1 MQYSEKI
8 GVTTG
13 EKVVMTLIPI
23 ITTVIGYFLKP
34 LVNLVEHVPFI
45 SSFELVRLIHEFDAS
60 WLVWVLTG
68 VGLVVGLFLSM
79 MTYDEILKLTLSK
92 DNIQVD
98 INGESHPISKY
109 EFGAAFKEG
118 KRLFIFSREG
128 RELLQEETEY
138 QTEDLKSAFTR
149 FNYQW
154 TASDPYQEE
163 YFKWMIDD
171 ERVSQRANDILYR
184 RKEAYR
190 EGDAAQITAL
200 KDDLDEMNIYVKDE
214 DDIQWIRHNHADKR
228 R

>member
-79 MTYDEILKLTLSK
+79 MTYDEILKLTLSR

-98 INGESHPISKY
+98 INGESHPISKD